1 MKTLILFV
9 ILLFSTL
16 QLYSQEYIETKPLPG
31 DGIQR
36 LLERYEISYS
46 NANIKLFTDLNKGK
60 FVGKNG
66 ITTHNTYKL
75 PILKYVYNGKNIRT
89 SLNISNF
96 EIGKYVQEYNEKIF
110 KKKIKPIDYKSD
122 KFLWV
127 PCEIINSTKP
137 QTITA
142 KEVKVELE
150 DKSYKILG
158 PKYEK
163 ITLSDKLLT
172 GHVYYLVSGHG
183 GPDPGAVGFSAGYE
197 LHEDEYAYDVT
208 LRLARNLLLHNA
220 TVYIIVQ
227 DSEDGIR
234 DERYL
239 KTSDKEV
246 YYGNI
251 AISTVQKE
259 RLQKSTDIINSLY
272 HKHKNKAIS
281 QQAIIT
287 HVDSRYTDKRIDI
300 FFYYNEASAKGE
312 KLAYTLLNSIE
323 HKYQIAQPGRGYEGT
338 VTTRNLFMLR
348 NTEPPTVYIEI
359 GNIQNPLDQIRILE
373 SNNRQA
379 MANWL
384 CDGLINYIK
393 NN

>member
-1 MKTLILFV
+1 MKALIFFIL
-9 ILLFSTL
+9 LLFSTL
-16 QLYSQEYIETKPLPG
+16 HIYTQEYIEAKPIAG
-31 DGIQR
+31 DGVQR
-36 LLERYEISYS
+36 LFERYLISNS
-46 NANIKLFTDLNKGK
+46 EVNIKLFNDLNKGK
-60 FVGKNG
+60 FVGNNT
-66 ITTHNTYKL
+66 ITTQYKYKL
-75 PILKYVYNGKNIRT
+75 PILKYVYNGQNIRT
-89 SLNISNF
+89 SINITNF
-96 EIGKYVQEYNEKIF
+96 EIGKNVQEYNDKIF
-110 KKKIKPIDYKSD
+110 KKKIKSANYKSD
-122 KFLWV
+122 KVLWV
-127 PCEIINSTKP
+127 PCEIINSTTP
-137 QTITA
+137 QNITA
-142 KEVKVELE
+142 KEVDVEKEEKL
-150 DKSYKILG
+150 YKILG
-158 PKYEK
+158 SQYQK
-163 ITLSDKLLT
+163 INKVDKLLK
-172 GHVYYLVSGHG
+172 GHFYYLVSGHG
-183 GPDPGAVGFSAGYE
+183 GPDPGAIGFSGGYE

-208 LRLARNLLLHNA
+208 LRLARQLLLHSA

-227 DSEDGIR
+227 DPQDGIR

-239 KTSDKEV
+239 KTGDKEV

-259 RLQKSTDIINSLY
+259 RLQKSADIINSLY
-272 HKHKNKAIS
+272 HKNKKIALS

-287 HVDSRYTDKRIDI
+287 HVDSRYTEKRIDI
-300 FFYYNEASAKGE
+300 FFYYNEGSAKGE

-373 SNNRQA
+373 GNNRQA

-393 NN
+393 K